1 MQYEVY
7 FASILAFDEAE
18 YQFAAINMFTNYDGN
33 GSYFGDSYIESKSS
47 EDYRV
52 SSYVAK
58 KKASSKIDY

>member
-18 YQFAAINMFTNYDGN
+18 YQFAAINMFTNSDGN

-58 KKASSKIDY
+58 KKQALK